1 MSREPSCTLPAPGF
15 GAAQHVWL
23 KALGLLPLRRR
34 AAFQPEVAGTSVPQ
48 ASASG
53 NTAAVARLRV
63 FVEGEAEPFSGSQAK
78 LLRAVLTALGLSA
91 EQVTFDSKPELPLL
105 AFGRCP
111 EPAMF
116 RVAALSSLR
125 DPIGKRVAWKELR
138 RLRRALAESAR

>member
-1 MSREPSCTLPAPGF
+1 QLQVLAAGQSGAVRDGAAGAGSAGAAGAESGARAAGRNGAVCVVGAALLALGQAPPRAGPGFRGRMSREPSCTLPAPGF

-63 FVEGEAEPFSGSQAK
+63 FVE
-78 LLRAVLTALGLSA
+78 
-91 EQVTFDSKPELPLL
+91 
-105 AFGRCP
+105 
-111 EPAMF
+111 
-116 RVAALSSLR
+116 
-125 DPIGKRVAWKELR
+125 
-138 RLRRALAESAR
+138 